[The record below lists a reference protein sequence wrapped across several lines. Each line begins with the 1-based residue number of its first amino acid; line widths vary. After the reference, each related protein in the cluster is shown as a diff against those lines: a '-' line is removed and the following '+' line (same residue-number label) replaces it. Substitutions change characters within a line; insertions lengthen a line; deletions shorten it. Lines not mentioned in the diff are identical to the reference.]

1 MRLGGSQQS
10 LTSHWVY
17 LGVNT
22 QLRQPLELFLLR
34 LEGSGA
40 QITGSVLCQAPPLVG
55 FEAAPLVV
63 SFLPPSVRLSQR
75 PYFSISELLKCL

>member
-1 MRLGGSQQS
+1 M
-10 LTSHWVY
+10 Y

-40 QITGSVLCQAPPLVG
+40 QVPGSVLFQGPPLVG
-55 FEAAPLVV
+55 LEAAPLVV
-63 SFLPPSVRLSQR
+63 SFLPPSVKLSQR
-75 PYFSISELLKCL
+75 PYFSISELQKCL